1 MIGALA
7 IGLGSDRRFAIG
19 LFLMAGEM
27 SRSHV
32 FQRVGAAGPNWNLV
46 FDLPLLTALSVN
58 FARTD
63 MATSAGGI
71 KDTDLLSAGEVGAS
85 GHRRASANLGPRL
98 SLAASRDSHSAS
110 HCAIACDENCG
121 NSGMTPGTIG
131 IT

>member
-46 FDLPLLTALSVN
+46 FDLPLLAALSMN

-63 MATSAGGI
+63 MAAPASGI
-71 KDTDLLSAGEVGAS
+71 EYADSLSAGEVSAS
-85 GHRRASANLGPRL
+85 GHSHFASSSNFRFNARA
-98 SLAASRDSHSAS
+98 
-110 HCAIACDENCG
+110 
-121 NSGMTPGTIG
+121 
-131 IT
+131 